1 MLCRAL
7 ALRHEIGVYIHG
19 VPDAQIQQLR
29 LQEEEWKHLQYLVAL
44 LAPFFIFTNNL
55 SETSGPTIHQ
65 VYSIYDG
72 IFNHLE
78 EAMQQLSQKKAVWKQ
93 QIQSALQTAYD
104 KLQHYYSHTY
114 QLDGHIY
121 AVAAILDPS
130 KKMTT
135 FQGESWLNDTAP
147 NGQTWHDFYLQSFQ
161 RVFNHYCKLYPD
173 LGHSEESQAYEHDG
187 L

>member
-7 ALRHEIGVYIHG
+7 ALWHEIRVYIHG

-78 EAMQQLSQKKAVWKQ
+78 EAMQQLS
-93 QIQSALQTAYD
+93 
-104 KLQHYYSHTY
+104 
-114 QLDGHIY
+114 
-121 AVAAILDPS
+121 
-130 KKMTT
+130 
-135 FQGESWLNDTAP
+135 
-147 NGQTWHDFYLQSFQ
+147 
-161 RVFNHYCKLYPD
+161 
-173 LGHSEESQAYEHDG
+173 
-187 L
+187 